1 MSFLDR
7 VLVVVVV
14 VVVVAVV
21 VVVVL
26 LVLDNSS
33 IVAPHRQL
41 TLASFY
47 RLHRDTIVAVQIYCG
62 VVDARD
68 FCNLD
73 SAEESPTWVSYVK
86 DSKKRVKYVVKMI
99 DSFCV
104 RYLYIMHTIPL
115 S

>member
-14 VVVVAVV
+14 VVAVVA
-21 VVVVL
+21 VVVL

-47 RLHRDTIVAVQIYCG
+47 RLHRDTIVAVQIFMWGCG
-62 VVDARD
+62 
-68 FCNLD
+68 F
-73 SAEESPTWVSYVK
+73 E
-86 DSKKRVKYVVKMI
+86 RV
-99 DSFCV
+99 
-104 RYLYIMHTIPL
+104 L
-115 S
+115 